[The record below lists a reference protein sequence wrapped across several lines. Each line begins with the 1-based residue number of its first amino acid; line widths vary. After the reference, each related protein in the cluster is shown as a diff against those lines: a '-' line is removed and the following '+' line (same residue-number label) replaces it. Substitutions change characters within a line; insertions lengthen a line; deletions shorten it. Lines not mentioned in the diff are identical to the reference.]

1 MTDQPH
7 RFPAGPR
14 PTIQKRK
21 YPNPMKIRELEKALD
36 LTGFI
41 NQLEELIN
49 RPIKIPPV
57 RPSAGTSRHARHG
70 VFSVKDIWQNKE
82 EQKKEVSKLYNAESL
97 GERQWLLDLLTEE
110 SDSEDSGGEEHFTQQ
125 NLKELLKIHRRRRTL
140 QTQYHNDIMNSQY
153 TYYSAGLLSNHDRFP
168 EHQKEVQKQFFFE
181 DGV

>member
-49 RPIKIPPV
+49 RPIK
-57 RPSAGTSRHARHG
+57 
-70 VFSVKDIWQNKE
+70 
-82 EQKKEVSKLYNAESL
+82 
-97 GERQWLLDLLTEE
+97 
-110 SDSEDSGGEEHFTQQ
+110 
-125 NLKELLKIHRRRRTL
+125 
-140 QTQYHNDIMNSQY
+140 
-153 TYYSAGLLSNHDRFP
+153 
-168 EHQKEVQKQFFFE
+168 
-181 DGV
+181 